1 GHPRPDAELRAGGIS
16 ARSRSRHAV
25 HHPRPDQHAGPAE
38 SPHRAVRSHPPCGPL
53 QVRAAGMGASLP
65 LGVRHRPAPHLR
77 ADLSARTGPFREV
90 ARLMATIRV
99 QNLGVQFHLDRQ
111 VRPVT
116 PAMTRIRRRCTT
128 VWALRNLSVEIGPGQ
143 GIALVGRNGAGK
155 STLLRAMAG
164 VLPPDEGKV
173 EVSGRIGALLVTD
186 AGLMT
191 PLTGRE
197 NALLLGVLAGLP
209 KPEVRELI
217 GSIKERS
224 GLADAFEPPV
234 ATYSQGRRA
243 RLGFAVIEHVKPEI

>member
-1 GHPRPDAELRAGGIS
+1 
-16 ARSRSRHAV
+16 
-25 HHPRPDQHAGPAE
+25 
-38 SPHRAVRSHPPCGPL
+38 
-53 QVRAAGMGASLP
+53 
-65 LGVRHRPAPHLR
+65 
-77 ADLSARTGPFREV
+77 
-90 ARLMATIRV
+90 MATIRV

-173 EVSGRIGALLVTD
+173 EVSGRIGALLATD

-224 GLADAFEPPV
+224 GLADAFERPV
-234 ATYSQGRRA
+234 ATYSQGMRA
-243 RLGFAVIEHVKPEI
+243 RLGFAVIEHVKPEILLLDEVHEAIDETFRAELEERAQQIREAGGIVIAAGHDHPMLERLCDRVFLLEDSGLHVAESLEIAEEQMAAEVAPV